1 MGACSRVWVWPFCL
15 FLSTAAYYTIAICLW
30 KKLLNPLLI
39 ITDLTIITATFTKS
53 TEAYKTVQSTE
64 NIEGEF
70 KI

>member
-1 MGACSRVWVWPFCL
+1 MGACSHVWVWPFCL
-15 FLSTAAYYTIAICLW
+15 FLSTAAYTIAICLW

-39 ITDLTIITATFTKS
+39 IRDLTIITATFTKS
-53 TEAYKTVQSTE
+53 TEAYETVQSTE

>member
-1 MGACSRVWVWPFCL
+1 MGACSHVWVWPFCL
-15 FLSTAAYYTIAICLW
+15 FLSTAAYYTTAICLW

-53 TEAYKTVQSTE
+53 IEAYKTVQSTE